1 MHWSKKSLFALA
13 LDLLL
18 IAIAW
23 SLAFWLRFN
32 LDTPDDFQAMML
44 QTLPAPLLSYGTSL
58 LLWRVYRHIAHL
70 GHQSLAFRPC
80 EPGKQGLTFR
90 VCIVFAQHCVKRH
103 NKGIAAVGYVLR
115 RGGDPVHGK

>member
-58 LLWRVYRHIAHL
+58 LLWRVYRHIWRYTSVA
-70 GHQSLAFRPC
+70 
-80 EPGKQGLTFR
+80 ELTR
-90 VCIVFAQHCVKRH
+90 LIYGVVFA
-103 NKGIAAVGYVLR
+103 GLLTASAVLMWRVESFPRSVLLLH
-115 RGGDPVHGK
+115 PMLVLL

>member
-44 QTLPAPLLSYGTSL
+44 QTLHARSNGGF
-58 LLWRVYRHIAHL
+58 AH
-70 GHQSLAFRPC
+70 GMRNIKAF
-80 EPGKQGLTFR
+80 
-90 VCIVFAQHCVKRH
+90 
-103 NKGIAAVGYVLR
+103 NAVNWTAC
-115 RGGDPVHGK
+115 